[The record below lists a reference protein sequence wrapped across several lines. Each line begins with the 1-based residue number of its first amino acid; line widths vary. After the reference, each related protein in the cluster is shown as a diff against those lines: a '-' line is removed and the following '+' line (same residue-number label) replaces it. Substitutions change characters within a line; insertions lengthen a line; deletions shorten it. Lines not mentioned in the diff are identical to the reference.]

1 MPLQRIII
9 FLGLIFYWHSAK
21 SQIWCGATD
30 FSESDKKL
38 YAEILKKSLTI
49 KNGRKGATYELY
61 IKPNVIHSS
70 LSPISITTEQVL
82 ELINKLNLVF
92 SEINIRFLVENNVVQ
107 HIYDNEFYDLKTE
120 SDANLR
126 AKYDSDNAI
135 NLYFT
140 HTITRPDLSLLNGY
154 SSLPNFSKRSN
165 AVILSYRDNDPFSF
179 SLLKEKIVPHEF
191 GHYFGLLHT
200 YQDSN
205 NNDIKKRELV
215 TRGIG
220 SNCTTAGDELCDTPA
235 DPFERN
241 PALIS
246 LDCAEKIPSDILD
259 FNGENYSPPIDN
271 YMSYHHKCGQQFTPM
286 QFQRMES
293 GLNIRLSSFAEYKI
307 TKNISNFLSIT
318 DLNKKIYCKGDS
330 ITATFQKTGS
340 FESKNEFKVEIS
352 DKNGSNFREIFG
364 YKILSDKQI
373 KIPIDQSWENG
384 SNYRLIITSTLPYT
398 ESPISESFEIKSLP
412 SAEISSS
419 QNAIQKGEELQL
431 NLKFGGSGPWS
442 FKDWEGFTYEKINSE
457 TINFGFLAD
466 SSKLFFISEISNV
479 CGQIDQIP
487 SLYVEVLQP
496 NLQILGSETYCNE
509 SLIDLPIIGLR
520 QNEDP
525 DYYSVQVKNSN
536 QIFNILPKIHSNSL
550 QFYLPQEIQKNKL
563 YSLKVI
569 GKKATDFSNA
579 FQFMAK
585 NHPTPPNVVSP
596 VNICFGT
603 QDYLLQ
609 ASGMNLK
616 WYENES
622 SKEFTYST
630 LVNGKTANKQIFY
643 VSQSDSNNCE
653 SKKSK
658 IEIIIDEPV
667 EAEISGTSNIKLG
680 DSTNLNIS
688 LKGSAP
694 WVLTLDPLGEIIVN
708 SAETKVSVSPL
719 FSTEYKLLK
728 VSNYCGVGT
737 SKGSAV
743 VNVLSILGNTVSD
756 NDALKVFPNPVYD
769 QKVNFEILGDEI
781 SEVILFSNE
790 GKRLK
795 SYKLIEKS
803 KGEIILPDLSF
814 GKYNLKF
821 ISKKKSYT
829 FTVIK

>member
-21 SQIWCGATD
+21 SQVWCGLTD
-30 FSESDKKL
+30 FNESDKKQ
-38 YAEILKKSLTI
+38 YAEIIKKNATI

-70 LSPISITTEQVL
+70 LSPIAITTEQVL
-82 ELINKLNLVF
+82 ELVNQLNLVF
-92 SEINIRFLVENNVVQ
+92 SEINIRFLVENNVVH

-120 SDANLR
+120 NDAILR
-126 AKYDSDNAI
+126 SKYDSDSAI

-165 AVILSYRDNDPFSF
+165 VVILSYLDNGPVSY

-200 YQDSN
+200 YHDSN
-205 NNDIKKRELV
+205 SDDIKKRELV

-220 SNCTTAGDELCDTPA
+220 ANCTTTGDELCDTPA

-246 LDCAEKIPSDILD
+246 LDCTEKIPSDILD
-259 FNGENYSPPIDN
+259 FNGESYSPPITN
-271 YMSYHHKCGQQFTPM
+271 YMSYHHKCEQQFTPM

-307 TKNISNFLSIT
+307 TKNVSNFLSIT

-340 FESKNEFKVEIS
+340 FDSKNEFKVEIS
-352 DKNGSNFREIFG
+352 DKNGNNFREISG

-373 KIPIDQSWENG
+373 KIHIDQSWENG
-384 SNYRLIITSTLPYT
+384 RNYRLIITSTLPYT

-412 SAEISSS
+412 TAEIISS
-419 QNAIQKGEELQL
+419 QKSIQKGEELQL

-442 FKDWEGFTYEKINSE
+442 FKDWAGFTYEKINAE

-466 SSKLFFISEISNV
+466 SSKLFFMSEISNA

-487 SLYVEVLQP
+487 SVFVEVLQP
-496 NLQILGSETYCNE
+496 NLQILGSETFCIE
-509 SLIDLPIIGLR
+509 SLIDLPIFGLKL
-520 QNEDP
+520 NEDP
-525 DYYSVQVKNSN
+525 DYYQVQIKNST
-536 QIFNILPKIHSNSL
+536 QIFNILPKINANAF
-550 QFYLPQEIQKNKL
+550 QFYLPQEIQQNKP
-563 YSLKVI
+563 YSMKVI
-569 GKKATDFSNA
+569 GKKVTDFSNA
-579 FQFMAK
+579 FQFIAK

-616 WYENES
+616 WYEDETT
-622 SKEFTYST
+622 KAFTYSK
-630 LVNGKTANKQIFY
+630 LVNTNTANKHFFY
-643 VSQSDSNNCE
+643 VSQTDSNNCE

-658 IEIIIDEPV
+658 IEVIVDEPV
-667 EAEISGTSNIKLG
+667 VAEISGSSNIKLG
-680 DSTNLNIS
+680 DSTYLNIS

-694 WVLTLDPLGEIIVN
+694 WVLSIDPLGELTLN
-708 SAETKVSVSPL
+708 SPETKISVKPL
-719 FSTEYKLLK
+719 SSTVYKLLK
-728 VSNYCGVGT
+728 VSNYCGLGS
-737 SKGSAV
+737 SKGTAV
-743 VNVLSILGNTVSD
+743 VNVLSILGNSESNHDV
-756 NDALKVFPNPVYD
+756 LKVFPNPVYN
-769 QKVNFEILGDEI
+769 QTVYFEILDDEI

-790 GKRLK
+790 GRRLK
-795 SYKLIEKS
+795 TYNLIGKS

-814 GKYNLKF
+814 GKYILKF
-821 ISKKKSYT
+821 ISKKRTFT